1 MKFRAKLVL
10 LVLALAAQVVCCT
23 VSLVREDLKEVATPR
38 GSPIDEGSMQTILHG
53 VQQELPESLYL
64 LAMMKFYGHGV
75 DQNVEAA
82 VTLLSRAAERGHR
95 DAEFALGVL
104 YGRGEG
110 VVHSDTLSASW
121 LAKSAARGHIDAKWM
136 LAALVFTTRK
146 IYRTSQTSVLI
157 TFCRMYNEGRGVD
170 EDVHRAVKLLQDA
183 GNPQAKFHL
192 GVMYEYGRGVAQN
205 FKTAAELYRQAS
217 EHQVPDAFYNLGL
230 LHLQGRGVE
239 QNFEH
244 AREYFQQA
252 VDLGSAQAMYALG
265 QMHVHGQGSSID
277 YSQALYWLKRAA
289 VQDDVRVSSTAHTV
303 ANEIELVLSQAELQV
318 QHSERLLGVPIRVQ
332 IGTIDGN

>member
-1 MKFRAKLVL
+1 MKFSTMLML
-10 LVLALAAQVVCCT
+10 LVLAATAQVICCS
-23 VSLVREDLKEVATPR
+23 VSLVRDDLKEVATPR

-53 VQQELPESLYL
+53 VQHEQPESLYL

-110 VVHSDTLSASW
+110 AMHSDSLSASW

-136 LAALVFTTRK
+136 LA
-146 IYRTSQTSVLI
+146 TS
-157 TFCRMYNEGRGVD
+157 RVD
-170 EDVHRAVKLLQDA
+170 LLQDA
-183 GNPQAKFHL
+183 SNSGNGHAKFHL
-192 GVMYEYGRGVAQN
+192 GVMYEYGRGVVQD
-205 FKTAAELYRQAS
+205 FRSAAELYRQAS
-217 EHQVPDAFYNLGL
+217 EKQVPDAYYYLGL
-230 LHLQGRGVE
+230 LYLQGRGVE
-239 QNFEH
+239 QSFER

-252 VDLGSAQAMYALG
+252 VDLDSAQAMYALG
-265 QMHVHGQGSSID
+265 QMHVHGQGSAVD

-289 VQDDVRVSSTAHTV
+289 VQDDVRISSTARTV
-303 ANEIELVLSQAELQV
+303 ANEIELVLSQVELQV
-318 QHSERLLGVPIRVQ
+318 YRSERLLGVPIRVQ